1 MVAAVPCFCYNVGM
15 QKRNSSSFSKI
26 AFIALFGVM
35 ALTAFRLVSKPTNFL
50 QGVLAPLPQS
60 SLLVGSSLNSQ
71 NDEPGDVAKF
81 FAIEWTT
88 NGVEMVL
95 HRPPALAVDALE
107 VTLVGSTNLVTAT
120 WEPFMNVTV
129 PAGDTNVSV
138 TVSSAMLDAHSV
150 SNACFFA
157 FINSGDSDADGL
169 FDWDERIQM
178 KNV

>member
-1 MVAAVPCFCYNVGM
+1 M
-15 QKRNSSSFSKI
+15 QKCNSSNFSKI
-26 AFIALFGVM
+26 AFVALFVAM
-35 ALTAFRLVSKPTNFL
+35 ALMAFRLVSKPTNLL
-50 QGVLAPLPQS
+50 QGVLSPLPQS

-71 NDEPGDVAKF
+71 NDVPVDEPKF
-81 FAIEWTT
+81 FAIDRTA
-88 NGVEMVL
+88 NGVDLVL
-95 HRPPALAVDALE
+95 HRPPALATDALE
-107 VTLVGSTNLVTAT
+107 VTLVESTNLVTAT
-120 WEPFMNVTV
+120 WEPFMNVTF